1 MSDPSG
7 SRVLEWFN
15 KFVRAALLKT
25 EPPATIEEID
35 KLGGQLEQLGKNR
48 EQLFPICLLGQAGV
62 GKSTLINTL
71 IADNTIVVPSG
82 GGTGPLTA
90 NALRVVY
97 GETPSFTVR
106 YHTAKQLGQTRFI
119 LESAIRRE
127 SKTSTPDDTEKRE
140 SDAEYEEL
148 KLDDEKQRG
157 ARTEEAV
164 GQAKLLIAASQSA
177 PRELP
182 YLADALRWIIGQP
195 IRFGSQVLPEDLVRM
210 NEVKEALRHANSE
223 TSKLFA
229 SADNPNFG
237 RQLRDHA
244 CGYLAPLIV
253 EMSIKWPSDV
263 LKNGLELV
271 DLPGLGILS
280 DAYASVTSDY
290 LRSRAKAVM
299 LVADSRGIRKEDAD
313 LLRSSGFLNRL
324 LHAGSDLSSDPVAF
338 FVVVVKID
346 YVAVEN
352 WRNDR
357 AVNGKALK
365 NRAEHFHDQVERCRT
380 DIKQRLGEYLREVW
394 QEDSEGKKEV
404 IQSILTNL
412 QIFPV
417 SAPQYRLHL
426 KPDDEE
432 DRPFLPDIA
441 ATNIPALR
449 VAVSDV
455 ATRCLA
461 EQIRRYNEVHQR
473 FFGQLRAKIEL
484 LGAQFTEERQI
495 ESEVAQF
502 KADLEEF
509 LNTLRREFDGRRG
522 AFRNFMRKTVPVK
535 IEARVEGGST
545 KAQQGI
551 RNYMRSLSDAHWR
564 TLQAAVR
571 REGTFY
577 GSRHI
582 NLPNDFALRF
592 EEPIAEVWSREILID
607 VRKETREYA
616 DYQSA
621 AVKQVLAWARD
632 RKTKLSTRLLE
643 ALVEDVDQRRQQLNA
658 VGREAVDELRDKVRT
673 ELIKTIEGPIRRK
686 CKKFVEDQQDRGA
699 GVRNRILELFDQLAQ
714 EVVTAAAEPA
724 KVLLVA
730 RFKEVEKE
738 ILAAFREHSE
748 PLDEAAAALVRRK
761 EKETGLNDAEL
772 RRIIAEAM
780 EAMPLEEPQTVTL

>member
-195 IRFGSQVLPEDLVRM
+195 IRFGSQVLPEDLLRM

-324 LHAGSDLSSDPVAF
+324 LHAGMS
-338 FVVVVKID
+338 
-346 YVAVEN
+346 
-352 WRNDR
+352 
-357 AVNGKALK
+357 
-365 NRAEHFHDQVERCRT
+365 
-380 DIKQRLGEYLREVW
+380 
-394 QEDSEGKKEV
+394 
-404 IQSILTNL
+404 
-412 QIFPV
+412 V
-417 SAPQYRLHL
+417 SAVV
-426 KPDDEE
+426 DGE
-432 DRPFLPDIA
+432 PFTI
-441 ATNIPALR
+441 I
-449 VAVSDV
+449 
-455 ATRCLA
+455 
-461 EQIRRYNEVHQR
+461 
-473 FFGQLRAKIEL
+473 
-484 LGAQFTEERQI
+484 
-495 ESEVAQF
+495 
-502 KADLEEF
+502 
-509 LNTLRREFDGRRG
+509 
-522 AFRNFMRKTVPVK
+522 
-535 IEARVEGGST
+535 EGGT
-545 KAQQGI
+545 A
-551 RNYMRSLSDAHWR
+551 R
-564 TLQAAVR
+564 AA
-571 REGTFY
+571 
-577 GSRHI
+577 
-582 NLPNDFALRF
+582 
-592 EEPIAEVWSREILID
+592 
-607 VRKETREYA
+607 
-616 DYQSA
+616 
-621 AVKQVLAWARD
+621 
-632 RKTKLSTRLLE
+632 
-643 ALVEDVDQRRQQLNA
+643 
-658 VGREAVDELRDKVRT
+658 
-673 ELIKTIEGPIRRK
+673 
-686 CKKFVEDQQDRGA
+686 
-699 GVRNRILELFDQLAQ
+699 
-714 EVVTAAAEPA
+714 
-724 KVLLVA
+724 
-730 RFKEVEKE
+730 
-738 ILAAFREHSE
+738 
-748 PLDEAAAALVRRK
+748 
-761 EKETGLNDAEL
+761 
-772 RRIIAEAM
+772 
-780 EAMPLEEPQTVTL
+780 